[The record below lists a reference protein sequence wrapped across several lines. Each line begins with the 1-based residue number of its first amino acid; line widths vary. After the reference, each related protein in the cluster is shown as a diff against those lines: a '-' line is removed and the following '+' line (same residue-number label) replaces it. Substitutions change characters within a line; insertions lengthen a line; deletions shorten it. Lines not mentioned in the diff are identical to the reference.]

1 MTVRLCTPEDEVVV
15 CRLWRKLMEHHI
27 ASDQRIRLSSNA
39 EAIYL
44 DYLAS
49 VRGDLDQRILV
60 AEEDGSI
67 VGYALGIIREN
78 PPTLM
83 PPQYGQIG
91 EVFVEPDSRRRGH
104 ARTLVNQLLLWF
116 RRRALTVAQ
125 LNLASAN
132 QLGRKFWKKQGFSDF
147 LSVMWLDL

>member
-1 MTVRLCTPEDEVVV
+1 MTVRLCTPEDEVAV
-15 CRLWRKLMEHHI
+15 CRLWRKLMDHHV
-27 ASDQRIRLSSNA
+27 AGDKRIRLSSNA

-49 VRGDLDQRILV
+49 VRDDLDQRIHV
-60 AEEDGSI
+60 AEEDGRI

-78 PPTLM
+78 PPTLL
-83 PPQYGQIG
+83 PPRYGQIG
-91 EVFVEPDSRRRGH
+91 EVFVEPDCRGRGH

-116 RRRALTVAQ
+116 RRRALPVAE

-132 QLGRKFWKKQGFSDF
+132 HLGRKFWKKQGFSDF